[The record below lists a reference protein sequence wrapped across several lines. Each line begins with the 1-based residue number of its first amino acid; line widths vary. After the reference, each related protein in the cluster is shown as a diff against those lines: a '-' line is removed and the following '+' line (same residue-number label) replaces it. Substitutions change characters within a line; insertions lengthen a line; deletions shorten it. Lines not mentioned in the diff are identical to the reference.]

1 MPYTAS
7 YVDDGK
13 GVHKTGTGLV
23 TGLEIFS
30 IALQESMDEARAR
43 KLRYCL
49 VDFTAVTDMKVTPED
64 IRRIVEMNRKTA
76 TYTPGALVAIVAPPG
91 LPYAM
96 ARLWHTLADD
106 LGWKSNVLHNRADA
120 VAWLRKEFEAAA
132 GSDAI
137 LELFP
142 SLRAEA

>member
-7 YVDDGK
+7 YVDDGR

-30 IALQESMDEARAR
+30 VAMQESMDEARAR

-49 VDFTAVTDMKVTPED
+49 VDFTGVTDMKVTPED
-64 IRRIVEMNRKTA
+64 VRRIVEMNRKTA
-76 TYTPGALVAIVAPPG
+76 TFAPGALVAIVAATD

-106 LGWKSNVLHNRADA
+106 LGWKSNIFHTRPDA
-120 VAWLRKEFEAAA
+120 VAWLRKEFVIVA
-132 GSDAI
+132 GSEDV
-137 LELFP
+137 LGQYP
-142 SLRAEA
+142 SLDGE